1 MECPIELVFVCSFPE
16 YLLWAYCLGG
26 WLWPYGPYMAKI
38 AKMVHMAMTIGLTNM
53 SVMGILGKSTQIMT
67 QLQIANSEIRIALL
81 NIPKP
86 DGILGTMV
94 PKDV

>member
-1 MECPIELVFVCSFPE
+1 
-16 YLLWAYCLGG
+16 
-26 WLWPYGPYMAKI
+26 
-38 AKMVHMAMTIGLTNM
+38 MTIGLTNM